1 MSDKLTLGW
10 DGESRQAGFYCEKAV
25 ARALLELAEFLGEDR
40 GSGRVLIRHKI
51 KRSDLA
57 AMAGSRQVL
66 GGTGHGMIPTESC
79 PSRPGPSEL
88 PSLDGA
94 DPQGRRTQSNRA
106 RCRSVKPFHTR
117 PVALCYRLALRSFR
131 AGLVT

>member
-1 MSDKLTLGW
+1 VRKLW
-10 DGESRQAGFYCEKAV
+10 H
-25 ARALLELAEFLGEDR
+25 ARCSSLRSLGEDR

-94 DPQGRRTQSNRA
+94 DHRAEEHNRI
-106 RCRSVKPFHTR
+106 V
-117 PVALCYRLALRSFR
+117 PVAGA
-131 AGLVT
+131 